1 MGARGHL
8 RAEWNMGWLG
18 SGRWVGEECRG
29 PPRRVSSRRRCAAVS
44 RIQASTSRWDTPL
57 APPALITRA
66 QGPQMAG
73 GCFKARWR
81 CPGVSET
88 SVYSG
93 TLWVFHVIL
102 APTRRKATFTRRS
115 RASDAAA
122 RRQTS
127 GTLLGDVSVNIHP
140 SAGPPCV
147 REAAVPRNVSANL
160 TGDLATR

>member
-1 MGARGHL
+1 
-8 RAEWNMGWLG
+8 MGWLG

-66 QGPQMAG
+66 QGPQIAG

-93 TLWVFHVIL
+93 TLCVFHVML

-115 RASDAAA
+115 RAGDAAA

-127 GTLLGDVSVNIHP
+127 GTPLGDKSDIYHP
-140 SAGPPCV
+140 GAWPPCV
-147 REAAVPRNVSANL
+147 REAAVPRNVS
-160 TGDLATR
+160 GKRFGMLATCYYEILTQAKN

>member
-1 MGARGHL
+1 
-8 RAEWNMGWLG
+8 MGWLG

-44 RIQASTSRWDTPL
+44 RIQASTSRWDTPP

-66 QGPQMAG
+66 QGPHMAG

-93 TLWVFHVIL
+93 TLWVFHVML
-102 APTRRKATFTRRS
+102 APTRRRAFLRAAHAPATQRLGAKLLVHLWVTNPIFITRAPTRRAYGKPPYPGMCPANDS
-115 RASDAAA
+115 AC
-122 RRQTS
+122 
-127 GTLLGDVSVNIHP
+127 LLHAYGLIEWP
-140 SAGPPCV
+140 
-147 REAAVPRNVSANL
+147 
-160 TGDLATR
+160 